1 MANILPVQH
10 NIKGTLDLDSEYGD
24 VRSGN
29 YVGAENVQFI
39 SKQGNESI
47 PKQPF
52 IGNKLLFDKGR
63 VEVQNKRFRLYL
75 SLGDTFSFQ
84 VFSANNTQ
92 AIGALFSVPS
102 NASYAAYRTAI
113 QGFLTSAGLTST
125 ITIGADHL
133 DIEITSVATYDYQ
146 FRVSNASAGV
156 RVIITQE
163 SIAQNYTG
171 FLKDIGSYDLNGD
184 LFIFSTP
191 QELLPEEV
199 PVAGIFNPFG
209 ITTLV
214 ITNTPHG
221 LSSGDEI
228 QITGTDGAD
237 GTWMVDQVQSST
249 SFTLYYSGS
258 VTFANPGVLVKN
270 YTGVGE
276 IGVAQFDEQAETG
289 TYTRLLRSKELGF
302 NTLHQIDC
310 DAEISP
316 LGKSLYF
323 NQYKYNPPRVFYY
336 LGNYVF
342 DGGLTYVNSD
352 NRYEYGNINRET
364 LLIANTQSTKIELVA
379 VEEGGSL
386 PCGNRQYFLRLL
398 TTSDALAGT
407 DFHAFTPNVNIYKP
421 TASSKSAIIH
431 GNNFD
436 VISNKSVRLRISNVD
451 ADTYS
456 FYELYVIE
464 KIADAVSFKRIIR
477 QEIISGSFDYVNTGF
492 ELVEEISISEIVRQ
506 NINLLNVGGLR
517 IVDNRLVMHDI
528 TYSGGVDF
536 SDWAKTFTHQIE
548 RVRID
553 GEGGLTSHKFGGYL
567 DPENT
572 FNIVGFT
579 WYETYRIGV
588 RLYLKDGGVT
598 DVYWVDD
605 IKVDDS
611 ANNISTPNRR
621 TGTVSSPGISSPS
634 VFDLSDQFGNNYYVP
649 CIRFSNINLN
659 YLSNGKRIIDLI
671 DKFEFMIVDM
681 ESNASLKEVLF
692 NGIGVIGYHGSFA
705 QYISGV
711 NGVAVSQVGS
721 VYNDYAYLLSSNTG
735 FYGNVPDVFPF
746 PFVAGQKVLA
756 DSTSIPF
763 GLLSL
768 PPFTN
773 MASTTL
779 PNGLSESYK
788 TNIINQFFPNLLW
801 PTGRFIYPPNIYPG
815 SVGYP
820 GFAGAFVP
828 LTKTL
833 FLYSNDCI
841 LGKKE
846 YSFSG
851 GDQIINFGKAFT
863 TGYLESQPNGAD
875 IPTFT
880 RDFDSHNLTIQPKF
894 IDIIEG
900 FYLPPGESK
909 LVQNHPY
916 PKTGSFGKAQI
927 NIQNHCGLEVGSTTT
942 RAFKRYGYEFAPS
955 VVLNLD
961 DVVTET
967 TPGQP
972 SYNNNEDNGAY
983 YISVYRQRAYPS
995 PDQSKFGLRKDS
1007 NYISTGQ
1014 YFEVNSSSGSTF
1026 LFSAGDTFISRF
1038 YLKYAANLF
1047 DTSPD
1052 EVSTG
1057 AKGGAGTMGY
1067 ISQSRVNAR
1076 MRSYNSELL
1085 ENGAFPTY
1093 PLENNGLWGNLKGRD
1108 QEEYNVA
1115 YNNTKIITARAFD
1128 STNFID
1134 SFPSRVIW
1142 SDLKPDG
1149 SFFDSYRFFPPGQF
1163 NDYSRNYGPVTHI
1176 EVLDDEFYVFQPR
1189 NFSREYFNTTGT
1201 ISSDTDELVILGNAG
1216 VLSRKGATITS
1227 YGSLHKWSCV
1237 KGRSASGRDVLYW
1250 FNAENGLFLKYG
1262 GRGAEPLSMAKGLNQ
1277 WFNENSKFVYSHNT
1291 PAAGR
1296 GICGGWNER
1305 FQELRYTFRGY
1316 KNSPEW
1322 GVGKFYD
1329 KGDVVIYGGNG
1340 FVPVQ
1345 LYLSRVDHISS
1356 PANIP
1361 GGNTVTWEA
1370 ISEKDSRY
1378 YNVFTLVYNE
1388 MKDGFTSFLS
1398 PKPLIYHR
1406 WRNNLLTQ
1414 RYGDWSQYPNY
1425 LENFGDYNTWYSS
1438 EEGELAED
1446 GFIIPAINY
1455 NSDVNKTFSALYVDS
1470 EFAPERVEFFTPE
1483 HESFLVLSD
1492 FESREGMWVSTIKND
1507 ILTAPNGINDGDTS
1521 RLFGRYLLVK
1531 VFFSPKKFQSLRNIR
1546 IRLQFNS
1553 RYLQT

>member
-52 IGNKLLFDKGR
+52 IGNKFLFDKGR

-84 VFSANNTQ
+84 VFGTNNVTQ
-92 AIGALFSVPS
+92 LSSLFVVPS

-113 QGFLTSAGLTST
+113 QGFLTSAGLAST

-156 RVIITQE
+156 RVIVTQE
-163 SIAQNYTG
+163 SIAANFSG

-191 QELLPEEV
+191 QEELPEEL
-199 PVAGIFNPFG
+199 GIVSVSSLG
-209 ITTLV
+209 VVTTLL
-214 ITNTPHG
+214 PHG
-221 LSSGDEI
+221 LVSGNEVRLA
-228 QITGTDGAD
+228 GNGANDGILL
-237 GTWMVDQVQSST
+237 VQVVLTPT
-249 SFTLYYSGS
+249 SFTYHYPAG
-258 VTFANPGVLVKN
+258 VTGTGGILTKN

-289 TYTRLLRSKELGF
+289 TYTRLLMSKEFGF

-310 DAEISP
+310 DGEINP

-336 LGNYVF
+336 LGNYVLN
-342 DGGLTYVNSD
+342 GALTYVNSD
-352 NRYEYGNINRET
+352 NRYEYGTIDLETRTILNIQT
-364 LLIANTQSTKIELVA
+364 AKLDLVG
-379 VEEGGSL
+379 VTEGGNVKA
-386 PCGNRQYFLRLL
+386 GNKQYFIRFL
-398 TTSDALAGT
+398 TSEDALSGT
-407 DFHAFTPNVNIYKP
+407 DYHAFTGNINIYKAFATGDP
-421 TASSKSAIIH
+421 
-431 GNNFD
+431 N
-436 VISNKSVRLRISNVD
+436 
-451 ADTYS
+451 
-456 FYELYVIE
+456 
-464 KIADAVSFKRIIR
+464 KIAGNVSGTLTTKKITLRVENAQPELFGYVELCVAEWFGDAVTFSTVRREEFAESTF
-477 QEIISGSFDYVNTGF
+477 EIEHNGF
-492 ELVEEISISEIVRQ
+492 EVATPLSTEEVLRLNSLIK
-506 NINLLNVGGLR
+506 NIGGQR

-528 TYSGGVDF
+528 TYEERKDFRAWAEKIEHTIIKEEITGNGFVASGKVY
-536 SDWAKTFTHQIE
+536 
-548 RVRID
+548 
-553 GEGGLTSHKFGGYL
+553 GGYQN
-567 DPENT
+567 PQNT
-572 FNIVGFT
+572 FRFVGYKWF
-579 WYETYRIGV
+579 ETHRFGI
-588 RLYLKDGGVT
+588 RLYLKEGGVT
-598 DVYWVDD
+598 ETFWIDD
-605 IKVDDS
+605 IKFDITPTNVT
-611 ANNISTPNRR
+611 TPNRR
-621 TGTVSSPGISSPS
+621 VGTPPPNYELNVQALDDNFFVPG
-634 VFDLSDQFGNNYYVP
+634 VE
-649 CIRFSNINLN
+649 FSNIDLD
-659 YLSNGKRIIDLI
+659 YLIDGKRVRDIVGKI
-671 DKFEFMIVDM
+671 EFMRVELGD
-681 ESNASLKEVLF
+681 NTKEVL
-692 NGIGVIGYHGSFA
+692 
-705 QYISGV
+705 V
-711 NGVAVSQVGS
+711 NGMGIIS
-721 VYNDYAYLLSSNTG
+721 VLGYYDQNSRVL
-735 FYGNVPDVFPF
+735 GNVYPGTPYPNQDTSVNPNYNVMWPF
-746 PFVAGQKVLA
+746 PFFSGQGSYFVNA
-756 DSTSIPF
+756 TTVNTGTSPF
-763 GLLSL
+763 A
-768 PPFTN
+768 TN
-773 MASTTL
+773 GFRNMIETT
-779 PNGLSESYK
+779 GSA
-788 TNIINQFFPNLLW
+788 FPNLNRSFLVNN
-801 PTGRFIYPPNIYPG
+801 GALFI
-815 SVGYP
+815 V
-820 GFAGAFVP
+820 
-828 LTKTL
+828 
-833 FLYSNDCI
+833 SNDI
-841 LGKKE
+841 VFGKDAIE
-846 YSFSG
+846 FQP
-851 GDQIINFGKAFT
+851 GDQIINFGRPLAEAGVAFRGT
-863 TGYLESQPNGAD
+863 TTN
-875 IPTFT
+875 IFNFI
-880 RDFDSHNLTIQPKF
+880 RDFRLLNLGGLGANPAFLNIKDSRFLPRDSSEVLDFVGANFISPGPTYFVSSARSSDNGLNPKDIAERTYVFESSIAVSLQNNLAGNP
-894 IDIIEG
+894 
-900 FYLPPGESK
+900 
-909 LVQNHPY
+909 PY
-916 PKTGSFGKAQI
+916 PYI
-927 NIQNHCGLEVGSTTT
+927 NSNEGVYWVSYYRPRL
-942 RAFKRYGYEFAPS
+942 Y
-955 VVLNLD
+955 
-961 DVVTET
+961 T
-967 TPGQP
+967 TP
-972 SYNNNEDNGAY
+972 DA
-983 YISVYRQRAYPS
+983 
-995 PDQSKFGLRKDS
+995 SKFGKRETTK
-1007 NYISTGQ
+1007 YISTGMS
-1014 YFEVNSSSGSTF
+1014 ELVNENLPPLLTTKVFG
-1026 LFSAGDTFISRF
+1026 GDTFIGRTQ
-1038 YLKYAANLF
+1038 LKLWNHLTGVMGDDFTDETYAMSFVAQSTVSPEMRTDIGQIAPASFPASPLNDYKAWLTNLTL
-1047 DTSPD
+1047 D
-1052 EVSTG
+1052 STE
-1057 AKGGAGTMGY
+1057 Y
-1067 ISQSRVNAR
+1067 D
-1076 MRSYNSELL
+1076 RSYNFHVLGNSNAYSESRTFIDK
-1085 ENGAFPTY
+1085 FPT
-1093 PLENNGLWGNLKGRD
+1093 
-1108 QEEYNVA
+1108 
-1115 YNNTKIITARAFD
+1115 
-1128 STNFID
+1128 
-1134 SFPSRVIW
+1134 RVIW

-1216 VLSRKGATITS
+1216 VLSRKGSTITS
-1227 YGSLHKWSCV
+1227 YGTLHKWSCV

-1262 GRGAEPLSMAKGLNQ
+1262 GRGAEPLSLAKGLNQ
-1277 WFNENSKFVYSHNT
+1277 FFNENSKFVYDYNT
-1291 PAAGR
+1291 PAAGQ
-1296 GICGGWNER
+1296 GICGGFNER

-1345 LYLSRVDHISS
+1345 LYLCRVDHISS

-1361 GGNTVTWEA
+1361 GGNTVTWEP

-1455 NSDVNKTFSALYVDS
+1455 NSDVIKTFSALYVDS

-1546 IRLQFNS
+1546 VRLQFNS